1 MCIYNIYTKKK
12 FSGTGEGV
20 ECTLCSR
27 GEGVECTLR
36 GRVELSG
43 MRSA

>member
-1 MCIYNIYTKKK
+1 MEAAYNIYTNEY

-36 GRVELSG
+36 GRVELS
-43 MRSA
+43 